1 VIGDESEDGDC
12 DEVICAGEAN
22 QEHSEENEVDVM
34 KKGANST
41 GEVMHI
47 ENSDR

>member
-1 VIGDESEDGDC
+1 VVNQKKREQ
-12 DEVICAGEAN
+12 DEVDGT
-22 QEHSEENEVDVM
+22 

-47 ENSDR
+47 

>member
-1 VIGDESEDGDC
+1 VNQKKREQ
-12 DEVICAGEAN
+12 DEVDGT
-22 QEHSEENEVDVM
+22 

-47 ENSDR
+47 